1 MKKVK
6 GSLTVEAALVLP
18 IFLMAILSIMYI
30 MKIIYIHENIQQ
42 SLSETANELATYSY
56 ILDKSKILG
65 AQQEIYQ
72 NASRNS
78 SSGKNMYN
86 RLEDLFK
93 SIEGGNSYTY
103 EEKKLDTTFVH
114 TSNTSDLNSNI
125 DNFLGIITKIKGIMK
140 DNAETAYG
148 SLYEM
153 VDSLDSV
160 LNSVKKTMVSGSL
173 CEGISVA
180 NNYVGTKIAEKILDN
195 YITDEQYERWY
206 IVGGKKGMN
215 FRHSKFMLDNQDID
229 LVVKYRINIPMP
241 FPGIRNIPMTQRVKV
256 RGWTG
261 NGGDHNECMEE
272 QKVSSQN
279 YEELTDETIVY
290 CVKNSNVYHKYLT
303 CVNNVTIPEIYDRSK
318 HKHKLCERC
327 SKNVDMSK
335 IKFVYHTPSGEVYHV
350 DSSCTQIHSDIIEMT
365 KKEAEESGRH
375 LCKNCIRTME
385 RLE

>member
-1 MKKVK
+1 MKKVE

-18 IFLMAILSIMYI
+18 IFLMAVLSIMYI

-78 SSGKNMYN
+78 SDGVSLYN
-86 RLEDLFK
+86 HLEDLYK
-93 SIEGGNSYTY
+93 SIDGGNSYTHAD
-103 EEKKLDTTFVH
+103 KKLVTASVDTSSSSDMNSKIDGFLH
-114 TSNTSDLNSNI
+114 TVMR
-125 DNFLGIITKIKGIMK
+125 IKELVKG
-140 DNAETAYG
+140 NAETAYG

-153 VDSLDSV
+153 VDSLESV
-160 LNSVKKTMVSGSL
+160 LNSVKKTMVGGAVS
-173 CEGISVA
+173 EGISVA
-180 NNYVGTKIAEKILDN
+180 NNYVGTKIAQEILDN
-195 YITDEQYERWY
+195 YITDEQYRKWY

-215 FRHSKFMLDNQDID
+215 FRYSKFMLDNQDID
-229 LVVKYRINIPMP
+229 LIVKYKIDIPMP

-261 NGGDHNECMEE
+261 NDGCHNECAED
-272 QKVSSQN
+272 KSASSQDH
-279 YEELTDETIVY
+279 EELTDDTVVY

-303 CVNNVTIPEIYDRSK
+303 CVNNITIPVIYDSTK

-327 SKNVDMSK
+327 SRNVDMSK
-335 IKFVYHTPSGEVYHV
+335 IKFVYHTPSGQVYHV